1 MKIKIEHT
9 PKISYKVAKMGGIPC
24 LGLPVLTCRD
34 DAPCKT
40 SGKCYAMQGKY
51 RTQSVKKGLMNNLL
65 AYRENPS
72 YFFEKLA
79 IDIMPSRYFRWFH
92 SGDIVDDAFFEGMVK
107 VARKCK
113 GTKFL
118 AYTKKFSIVNRYLD
132 NGGKIPKNLKIVFS
146 GWGAQFK
153 VLNPYGLPVT
163 HVRLKN
169 GDNSQIPEDALP
181 CSGHCSNCFACWKLT
196 NGESVVF
203 DEHH

>member
-65 AYRENPS
+65 AYKENPS

-92 SGDIVDDAFFEGMVK
+92 SCTSFFGLCLQSLQ
-107 VARKCK
+107 APSANLPYIR
-113 GTKFL
+113 
-118 AYTKKFSIVNRYLD
+118 
-132 NGGKIPKNLKIVFS
+132 KNLQYSVSFLPFTQQMYCRNLRYNFFIPAPHFRKSPSASHFS
-146 GWGAQFK
+146 
-153 VLNPYGLPVT
+153 
-163 HVRLKN
+163 
-169 GDNSQIPEDALP
+169 
-181 CSGHCSNCFACWKLT
+181 
-196 NGESVVF
+196 
-203 DEHH
+203 